1 MTENDTRCVVWR
13 DGQGLHGKGLASLHY
28 QLARAC
34 PRYPQKPDK
43 YATRRSRTAGETC
56 ANQSDATLAWIL
68 RTRYDAGLRLAPRAD
83 SRNEMNNWDV
93 LPAPEKG
100 DPTREALYAAIG
112 EALTEW
118 EKLVGDLAEIYSIL
132 VGAPEMTPGEGPE
145 IQNFG
150 ELSFKAQCDNLKT
163 AAAAFF
169 PQHPPDPKL
178 QSIFDDLLNQCSNAR
193 HRRNDIAHGTCE
205 LVAGKGYLC
214 LPTPYNPKKV
224 QSDWTMAYAFSSKE
238 ILFYANQFRQLRDL
252 VGHLNGALYLL

>member
-1 MTENDTRCVVWR
+1 MMLVS
-13 DGQGLHGKGLASLHY
+13 ASH
-28 QLARAC
+28 
-34 PRYPQKPDK
+34 P
-43 YATRRSRTAGETC
+43 
-56 ANQSDATLAWIL
+56 
-68 RTRYDAGLRLAPRAD
+68 AD

-100 DPTREALYAAIG
+100 DPTRGALYAAIG

-145 IQNFG
+145 IQDFG

-224 QSDWTMAYAFSSKE
+224 QPDWTMAYAFSSKE
-238 ILFYANQFRQLRDL
+238 ILFYTNQFRQLRDL
-252 VGHLNGALYLL
+252 VGHLNGALYLLSQERMSPEAAN